1 MKHKNKCKLN
11 DKLDNDNTLE
21 QLKRDFTVIRLNEE
35 LGLNSYGTEE
45 PRRVYGALIEDLRK
59 YMQGCHA
66 LRIYYTVGQC
76 TFSYQ
81 YAEDPVAAAFMDT
94 MAKENMPPMCSRV
107 LETDE
112 RPKRKGGKI

>member
-1 MKHKNKCKLN
+1 MDN
-11 DKLDNDNTLE
+11 DKLNNNDTIE

-81 YAEDPVAAAFMDT
+81 CLGRFRIFLSA
-94 MAKENMPPMCSRV
+94 
-107 LETDE
+107 LEFE
-112 RPKRKGGKI
+112 FF

>member
-1 MKHKNKCKLN
+1 MNN
-11 DKLDNDNTLE
+11 DKLNSDSTLE
-21 QLKRDFTVIRLNEE
+21 QLKRDLAIIRLNEE
-35 LGLNSYGTEE
+35 LGQRSYSTEE
-45 PRRVYGALIEDLRK
+45 PKRVFGALIEDLRK

-81 YAEDPVAAAFMDT
+81 YAEDPVAAAFLDT
-94 MAKENMPPMCSRV
+94 MAKANMPPSCSRV

-112 RPKRKGGKI
+112 LLNGEEINDENAD

>member
-1 MKHKNKCKLN
+1 MDN
-11 DKLDNDNTLE
+11 DKLNNYDTIE
-21 QLKRDFTVIRLNEE
+21 QLKHDFTVIRLNEE
-35 LGLNSYGTEE
+35 LGGRNYGTVESK
-45 PRRVYGALIEDLRK
+45 RVFGALIEDLRK